1 LEATETKYISLEKLI
16 LMELEINRRDL
27 TNRVKIPFTRVRNE
41 VGSPSI
47 YQLNEPPRRVEA
59 TYQLP
64 RLKKER
70 VDIDGF
76 PEESEKFCTLEEI
89 SFENSLLVGALKN
102 AGYMRIRTS
111 ASNEAEMQVKAS
123 QTAISKN
130 NVLSTH

>member
-16 LMELEINRRDL
+16 LMELEINRRDF

-76 PEESEKFCTLEEI
+76 PEESEKFCTLDEI
-89 SFENSLLVGALKN
+89 SFEKSLLVGALKN
-102 AGYMRIRTS
+102 AG
-111 ASNEAEMQVKAS
+111 
-123 QTAISKN
+123 
-130 NVLSTH
+130 

>member
-16 LMELEINRRDL
+16 LMELEINRRDF

-41 VGSPSI
+41 VGSPRI

-70 VDIDGF
+70 VDIDGV
-76 PEESEKFCTLEEI
+76 TLPWR
-89 SFENSLLVGALKN
+89 VGF
-102 AGYMRIRTS
+102 TP
-111 ASNEAEMQVKAS
+111 
-123 QTAISKN
+123 
-130 NVLSTH
+130 H